1 MRKVS
6 NETKVGV
13 FAIICI
19 TLLILGYNV
28 LKGSNIFSSSNT
40 YYAVYNNLGGLE
52 NSNEVKINGLSVG
65 RVTDLTFSGG
75 RNPAIIV
82 TFSVNS
88 DVKIPFGTVAT
99 IASPDILN
107 SKEID
112 LDLRNGDY
120 NHIHKSGDTIESGT
134 KEGLQQTI
142 TKEIEPLKVKTE
154 KLLSSLDTLATAM
167 NAVLNAQ
174 ARSNLAKS
182 LNNLNAAT
190 GKMDE
195 LLGKNEER
203 LTKIIANVD
212 SITSNLGRSNSQIH
226 TVLVN
231 FASISDTLA
240 KAQVAAT
247 VFQAKLAL
255 AQFNMTMNKVD
266 SGKGSLGL
274 LVNDDKLYTNLQNAS
289 NSLNALLID
298 LKEHPGRYIRLSLFG
313 RHDDK

>member
-1 MRKVS
+1 MWKVS

-13 FAIICI
+13 FATICI
-19 TLLILGYNV
+19 ALLILGYNM
-28 LKGSNIFSSSNT
+28 LKGSSIFSSTKT
-40 YYAVYNNLGGLE
+40 YYAVYSNLGGLE

-65 RVTDLTFSGG
+65 RVTDFAFTSGK
-75 RNPAIIV
+75 NPDVIV

-88 DVKIPFGTVAT
+88 DIKIPYGTVAT

-112 LDLRNGDY
+112 LDLSHADY
-120 NHIHKSGDTIESGT
+120 TRIHKAGDTIESGT
-134 KEGLQQTI
+134 KVGLPQAI
-142 TKEIEPLKVKTE
+142 AKEIEPLKEKTE
-154 KLLSSLDTLATAM
+154 ILLSSLDTLAVAM
-167 NAVLNAQ
+167 NSVLNAQ
-174 ARSNLAKS
+174 ARSNLAQS

-190 GKMDE
+190 GKIDE

-203 LTKIIANVD
+203 LSKILANVD

-226 TVLVN
+226 TVIAN

-240 KAQVAAT
+240 KAQVAAA

-255 AQFNMTMNKVD
+255 AQFNATMNKVD

-298 LKEHPGRYIRLSLFG
+298 LKEHPGRYIRLSIFG
-313 RHDDK
+313 KRDDN